1 MQTKQRRPK
10 RSRNALDGKVF
21 EVRRGLA
28 VYKVNASPYFRARM
42 WSAAQ
47 GKYLVK
53 STKEATKTAAIVAA
67 EAMFE
72 VLRSKGVIG
81 SVPRSHTFETF
92 AEKLIARQAAR
103 ARAGRGH
110 PQHAKNDEY
119 ILRLRGAGLIAY
131 FGNRDVTTIRPGE
144 INTYLQS
151 LQTERGRELTP
162 STLNKYVNAFRKT
175 LNIAVEDGTLANLPA
190 ITSVPRLDNPRPFFT
205 FEPLVTNGNDL
216 AKLHNA
222 AVQLA
227 LEGARVRG
235 GIITQEL
242 VDLIHFMVFSFV
254 RPTVSELF
262 AIRHRHV
269 TVADDPLRLIIKIV
283 KGKTG
288 ARESFTLPECV
299 EVYERI
305 CRRFSERSP
314 DDFIFLP
321 NYSNRKTANRH
332 MQNQFNLALVR
343 AGLKVDPETGLKHS
357 LYSLRHTAIC
367 MRIIRSDA
375 QVNVFTLARNAGTS
389 IDQIERFYAARLRPS
404 REVARNLQ
412 LDMVKVAHEQERL
425 ERAHIETKRR
435 QLQDALQRFQSQRLA
450 RSKQKGRGKTP
461 GSSPDSDE

>member
-1 MQTKQRRPK
+1 MPSKPRRPK
-10 RSRNALDGKVF
+10 SSRNALDGKVF

-28 VYKVNASPYFRARM
+28 VYKVNASPFYRARM

-53 STKEATKTAAIVAA
+53 STQETTKAAAIVAA

-72 VLRSKGVIG
+72 ALRSKGVIG

-103 ARAGRGH
+103 AKAGRGH

-119 ILRLRGAGLIAY
+119 ILRLKGAGLIAY

-144 INTYLQS
+144 INAYVEW
-151 LQTERGRELTP
+151 LQTQRGRELTP
-162 STLNKYVNAFRKT
+162 STLNKYVNVFRKT
-175 LNIAVEDGTLANLPA
+175 LNIAVEEGTLTSLPA

-205 FEPLVTNGNDL
+205 FEPLVAGKNDL
-216 AKLHNA
+216 AKLHDV

-227 LEGARVRG
+227 AEEARVRG
-235 GIITQEL
+235 GVVTGEL
-242 VDLIHFMVFSFV
+242 VDLIHFMIFSFV

-288 ARESFTLPECV
+288 GRETSTLPECV
-299 EVYERI
+299 DVYERI
-305 CRRFSERSP
+305 CERFSQRSP
-314 DDFIFLP
+314 DDFLFLP
-321 NYSNRKTANRH
+321 SYANRKTANRQ
-332 MQNQFNLALVR
+332 MQNQFNLALAR
-343 AGLKVDPETGLKHS
+343 AGLKTDPETGLKHS

-367 MRIIRSDA
+367 MVIVRSDA
-375 QVNVFTLARNAGTS
+375 QVDVFTLARNAGTS
-389 IDQIERFYAARLRPS
+389 VDQIERFYTGRLPIT
-404 REVARNLQ
+404 REQARNLHI
-412 LDMVKVAHEQERL
+412 DYVKVEEAQRRN
-425 ERAHIETKRR
+425 RAIMEKRQ
-435 QLQDALQRFQSQRLA
+435 QLQNALQDPSRWVAPRTRL
-450 RSKQKGRGKTP
+450 K
-461 GSSPDSDE
+461 